1 MRIIEVVTSSEN
13 DDRVRA
19 LFAPETG
26 LRHLKLWHEPL
37 TDGKTRHTILVIAED
52 AEDVMDAVE
61 EQFSSD
67 EGFCLY
73 VVNVEAVLPRPRL
86 LPAPEADDDE
96 ENRQDLHV
104 SREELYTDVIDSFHA
119 WPIFILLVTLA
130 AIVIAIGMALNDVT
144 VVIGGMVI
152 SPLLGS
158 LVALSL
164 SNALADTHLG
174 RIAIQRTGA
183 GLLVGFCTAALI
195 GQFFDIPPTLTMIL
209 QNSRV
214 DLGSIALALAAGAAG
229 ALAFTRGIPQALVGV
244 AVAVALLPPVIT
256 AGMMVGSGEWAI
268 ALRALLLLVANLIS
282 ITLAGVVVFV
292 ALGVRPSRL
301 YKAGRAR
308 RSTALAIMLWLALF
322 GVLLVLVLSA
332 GGQPPQP

>member
-1 MRIIEVVTSSEN
+1 MVS
-13 DDRVRA
+13 
-19 LFAPETG
+19 
-26 LRHLKLWHEPL
+26 
-37 TDGKTRHTILVIAED
+37 
-52 AEDVMDAVE
+52 
-61 EQFSSD
+61 
-67 EGFCLY
+67 
-73 VVNVEAVLPRPRL
+73 VEAVLPRPRL
-86 LPAPEADDDE
+86 LPDREAAQE
-96 ENRQDLHV
+96 EAIKQDMHV

-119 WPIFILLVTLA
+119 WPIFLLLVTLA

-144 VVIGGMVI
+144 VVIGGMVV

-164 SNALADTHLG
+164 SNALADAHLG
-174 RIAIQRTGA
+174 RRAIQRTGA
-183 GLLVGFCTAALI
+183 GLLAGFSVAALI
-195 GQFFDIPPTLTMIL
+195 GLVFDIPPTLTMIL

-229 ALAFTRGIPQALVGV
+229 ALAFTTGIPQALVGV

-256 AGMMVGSGEWAI
+256 AGMMVGSGEWAV
-268 ALRALLLLVANLIS
+268 AMRALLLLLANLIS

-292 ALGVRPSRL
+292 ALGIRPSRL
-301 YKAGRAR
+301 YGADRAR
-308 RSTALAIMLWLALF
+308 RSAALAIMLWLVLL